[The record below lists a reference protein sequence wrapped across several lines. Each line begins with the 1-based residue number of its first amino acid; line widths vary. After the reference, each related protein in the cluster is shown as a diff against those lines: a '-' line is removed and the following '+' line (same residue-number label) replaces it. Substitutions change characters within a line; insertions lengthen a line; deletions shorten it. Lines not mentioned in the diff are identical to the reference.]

1 LNAALQ
7 LESSAAGSN
16 NQQLDVKH
24 LNAAL
29 QLESSQPE
37 TTNSSLKSSI

>member
-7 LESSAAGSN
+7 LESSAAGN
-16 NQQLDVKH
+16 NIQQIEVKH

-29 QLESSQPE
+29 QLESSAAG
-37 TTNSSLKSSI
+37 NNK